1 MSQTQSF
8 ETMSRQGR
16 RTFIAKLFA
25 SAGLVGSALK
35 TAEAAE
41 KAAVAG
47 LHLGVHL
54 LVSLQGEV
62 HALNVCALLVASAPM
77 VDAPKLVRTSQQLQA
92 AVVLGARVDCEV
104 GGEQVRG
111 EKKILVPVAV
121 VLCETKRCRYMRAQK
136 RESQ

>member
-41 KAAVAG
+41 KAADQPYPGFVSPHAKEWESFKPQIRITK
-47 LHLGVHL
+47 LETL
-54 LVSLQGEV
+54 LIQPRWLFLKIHTDEGI
-62 HALNVCALLVASAPM
+62 VCLLY
-77 VDAPKLVRTSQQLQA
+77 TSPSP
-92 AVVLGARVDCEV
+92 RD
-104 GGEQVRG
+104 
-111 EKKILVPVAV
+111 
-121 VLCETKRCRYMRAQK
+121 
-136 RESQ
+136 S